1 MQHRPTL
8 SIADTEPD
16 LELFAGPNS
25 DLPGPPLVATAF
37 GVTDQGRVRVTNQD
51 QFAVATLTGSLWI
64 EQSSFPQTRVQCA
77 GTQGHLFIVADGL
90 GGHAGGEQASQL
102 AVEAVEA
109 FLLRALGWLQ
119 QLQGQDAMVLEE
131 LKSALRRADV
141 EVAEKAAARPE
152 LTAMGTTLTLA
163 CSIDDVLY
171 IAHAGDSRCYLRRGK
186 KLHQVTHDH
195 TVVSELVSAGALD
208 ASAARRHE
216 LRHLVTNVVGGGR
229 DGVRTEVHKVRL
241 KGDDVVL
248 LCTDGLT
255 EMLTHDRIDSILGSQ
270 RDPDVAAKHLVVA
283 ANEAGGSDNI
293 TALVARFDPRP
304 APAPRGTS

>member
-1 MQHRPTL
+1 MQQKPTL

-37 GVTDQGRVRVTNQD
+37 GVTDQGRVRVSNQD
-51 QFAVATLTGSLWI
+51 QFAVATLTSSLWI
-64 EQSSFPQTRVQCA
+64 EQSSFPQTRVQCG

-90 GGHAGGEQASQL
+90 GGHAGGEQASKL

-109 FLLRALGWLQ
+109 FLVQALGWLK
-119 QLQGQDAMVLEE
+119 QLQGQDAMLLEE
-131 LKSALRRADV
+131 LKSALQRADA
-141 EVAEKAAARPE
+141 EVMGKAAARPE
-152 LTAMGTTLTLA
+152 LAAMGTTLTLA

-171 IAHAGDSRCYLRRGK
+171 IAHAGDSRCYLRRAK
-186 KLHQVTHDH
+186 RLHQVTHDH
-195 TVVSELVSAGALD
+195 TFVGELVSAGALD
-208 ASAARRHE
+208 ASAARTHD

-241 KGDDVVL
+241 KREDVIL

-255 EMLTHDRIDSILGSQ
+255 EMLPLDCIDSILESQ
-270 RDPDVAAKHLVVA
+270 RDPDAAAKRLVVA

-293 TALVARFDPRP
+293 TALVARFDVRP
-304 APAPRGTS
+304 APAPRGSS